1 MEQGTPEQAGG
12 RPTPNRVLRVP
23 AGPVVR
29 IGSGLVLLA
38 ALGAV
43 VWWRHG
49 SLSAIGTAFS
59 HVRWQWVVVAIA
71 LNLLSVVVRALAWT
85 TVIHSAMEPPRPKA
99 LLVFSAFSV
108 GLFANA
114 VLPGRIGELARVA
127 VLTRKLPGRK
137 GAWATLVGTVFAHRV
152 FDVVPVVLLVLYV
165 VATANI
171 PTSAR
176 ESLIAVIAF
185 GVGLFGLAFVSA
197 RRPALSSVEGLG
209 PVRRLLAMGRAGLGV
224 MRSPGATALAVF
236 FQICG
241 WTCQIFA
248 VYTAMRAFDI
258 HAPLPA
264 AGVVLLLM
272 NVVTIFPFW
281 PGNVGLVQVAIAS
294 ALVGYGVSYDVGVA
308 YGFGLQA
315 IEASV
320 GIGVGILFL
329 AREGLSFAMLRVMP
343 SAAQAELPEEGGDG
357 GEMRT
362 SERAATG

>member
-1 MEQGTPEQAGG
+1 VSDVDPPEPAAKRVVPFPTG
-12 RPTPNRVLRVP
+12 RVARIAFAVLFV
-23 AGPVVR
+23 A
-29 IGSGLVLLA
+29 
-38 ALGAV
+38 AV
-43 VWWRHG
+43 VGVLWWRRG
-49 SLSAIGTAFS
+49 SLHAIGTAFS
-59 HVRWQWVVVAIA
+59 HVRWEWVVVAIGF
-71 LNLLSVVVRALAWT
+71 NLLSVVVRALAWT
-85 TVIHSAMEPPRPKA
+85 TVIKSAMEPPRPRA

-127 VLTRKLPGRK
+127 VLTRKLPRRK
-137 GAWATLVGTVFAHRV
+137 GTWATLVGTVFAHRI
-152 FDVVPVVLLVLYV
+152 FDVIPVILLVLYV

-171 PTSAR
+171 PTSAQA
-176 ESLIAVIAF
+176 SLIGVIVLGLCLFAF
-185 GVGLFGLAFVSA
+185 AFVSA
-197 RRPALSSVEGLG
+197 RRPVDVSPEGLG

-224 MRSPGATALAVF
+224 LRSLQAAALAIF

-241 WTCQIFA
+241 WTCQLFA

-281 PGNVGLVQVAIAS
+281 PGNVGIVQVTLAS
-294 ALVGYGVSYDVGVA
+294 ALTGYGVAYYVGVA

-320 GIGVGILFL
+320 GIGVGLIFL

-343 SAAQAELPEEGGDG
+343 AASQAELPEGD
-357 GEMRT
+357 
-362 SERAATG
+362 

>member
-1 MEQGTPEQAGG
+1 MDGVTESHERSLQA
-12 RPTPNRVLRVP
+12 NQLLRLP
-23 AGPVVR
+23 RSR
-29 IGSGLVLLA
+29 IFRTAVALALV
-38 ALGAV
+38 GAIVGV

-49 SLSAIGTAFS
+49 SLSSIGSAFTA
-59 HVRWQWVVVAIA
+59 VRWQWVAAAIA

-85 TVIHSAMEPPRPKA
+85 TVIHAAMEPPRPRA

-127 VLTRKLPGRK
+127 VLTRKLPGRR

-152 FDVVPVVLLVLYV
+152 FDIVPVLLLVLYV
-165 VATANI
+165 ILTANI
-171 PTSAR
+171 PTSAQA
-176 ESLIAVIAF
+176 SLLAVIGL
-185 GVGLFGLAFVSA
+185 GVGLFAFAFVSG
-197 RRPALSSVEGLG
+197 RRHTRTPLDGLG

-224 MRSPGATALAVF
+224 MRSPLRTAIAIF

-241 WTCQIFA
+241 WTCQLFA

-258 HAPLPA
+258 HSPLPA

-272 NVVTIFPFW
+272 NVVTVFPFW

-294 ALVGYGVSYDVGVA
+294 ALVGYGVAYGVGVA

-320 GIGVGILFL
+320 GIGVGLLFL
-329 AREGLSFAMLRVMP
+329 AHEGLSFAMLRVMP
-343 SAAQAELPEEGGDG
+343 SADQAELAAVEAEGKERSAG
-357 GEMRT
+357 
-362 SERAATG
+362 ERAAVR